1 MTVVVKPTEFPKVLE
16 ALKTSKIV
24 AFATDTVFG
33 IGVIYSDYQAVKK
46 MKVAKGRDE
55 NKPFPLM
62 VYNLSQMHE
71 VAFLTEREEKIV
83 KKLTPGALTLVLKKK
98 DVIKDEFTNGF
109 DTIAIRIPNDEFVLK
124 LLKEVGPMY
133 VTSANI
139 SGQASANC
147 TKEVL
152 KQLDGKIDM
161 IVDGQAK
168 SHVASTIIDCTGEN
182 IKILRQGDIT
192 LEDINSALSC

>member
-1 MTVVVKPTEFPKVLE
+1 MTEIVKPTEFQKVSD
-16 ALKTSKIV
+16 ALRSGKIV

-33 IGVIYSDYQAVKK
+33 IGVIYSDYQAVKR

-62 VYNLSQMHE
+62 VYDVTQMHE

-83 KKLTPGALTLVLKKK
+83 KRLTPGALTLVLKKK
-98 DVIKDEFTNGF
+98 NVIKDEFTNGF
-109 DTIAIRIPNDEFVLK
+109 PTIAIRIPDDEFVLN

-139 SGQASANC
+139 SGQASAND
-147 TKEVL
+147 TEEVL
-152 KQLDGKIDM
+152 AQLDGKIDM
-161 IVDGQAK
+161 IVEGQAK

-182 IKILRQGDIT
+182 VKILRQGDIT
-192 LEDINSALSC
+192 IDDINSAINC